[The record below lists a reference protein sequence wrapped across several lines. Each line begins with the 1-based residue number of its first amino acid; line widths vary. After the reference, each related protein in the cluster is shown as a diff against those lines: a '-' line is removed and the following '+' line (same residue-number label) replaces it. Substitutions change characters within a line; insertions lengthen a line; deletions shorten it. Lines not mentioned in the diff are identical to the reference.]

1 MDKIDNCFES
11 ILLEAVL
18 RCEGNIFLNQ
28 KNRNGFSDIYPFTT
42 ENINGYMSN
51 FELRDTSLMTI
62 GSSLDQVINA
72 LLLGCRDITVV
83 DICPFTKFY
92 FYLKKSAILNLDYED
107 FFKFFCY
114 KDYPKVFIDNKEVFN
129 LEIFKTLKPTLRL
142 LDYESYLFWDELF
155 TVYSPIKIRHRLFNM
170 DEYRKDFLKELNLY
184 LCNEDYYYKTKD
196 IIMKINPNFIIDDIF
211 NINLDQYFDNIWL
224 SNLGKYLSL
233 NKLKELIDKLKN
245 NLNDNGKLLVSY
257 LYETTYDT
265 PYLEYFEEIYNLDK
279 VFKIFKEDE
288 LELINF
294 KGIND
299 IKFHINEENDSILL
313 YKKKT
318 KVNNLK

>member
-18 RCEGNIFLNQ
+18 RCEGNIFVNQ

-196 IIMKINPNFIIDDIF
+196 IIMKINPNFIIDDIPP
-211 NINLDQYFDNIWL
+211 
-224 SNLGKYLSL
+224 S
-233 NKLKELIDKLKN
+233 
-245 NLNDNGKLLVSY
+245 
-257 LYETTYDT
+257 
-265 PYLEYFEEIYNLDK
+265 
-279 VFKIFKEDE
+279 
-288 LELINF
+288 
-294 KGIND
+294 
-299 IKFHINEENDSILL
+299 
-313 YKKKT
+313 
-318 KVNNLK
+318 